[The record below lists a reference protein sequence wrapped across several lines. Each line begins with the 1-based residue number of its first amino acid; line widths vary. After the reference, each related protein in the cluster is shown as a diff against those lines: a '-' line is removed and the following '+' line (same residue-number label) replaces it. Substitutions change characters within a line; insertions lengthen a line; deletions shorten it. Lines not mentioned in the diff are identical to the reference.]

1 MLTYK
6 SFIVTVV
13 VLLLS
18 TSVHAQDDDAEDRDE
33 LRMIALE
40 ALMSAPPEF
49 ALPRVKRILEQDNS
63 DEIKESALFILSQIE
78 LPEAQQLL
86 ADTARTTEGELQEE
100 AIQMIGIGGDPD
112 AIASLAPL
120 YESGSRA
127 VREAVLEAYLIAGD
141 SDAVLMLAKNAS
153 GEEFESIVEILGAM
167 GAHDELQELRESTGM
182 SEALMEAFAISG
194 DYRTLVSIA
203 MDDSDPETQALAI
216 EYLGIVGG
224 NQVGTTLVDLYRNNE
239 DWDIKE
245 AALEGMLIADYD
257 EGALALYRESSDTE
271 EKTLLLEYL
280 TMMQSEG
287 LWEIIDS
294 ALDGE
299 R

>member
-49 ALPRVKRILEQDNS
+49 ALPRVMRILEQDNS
-63 DEIKESALFILSQIE
+63 DEVKESALFILSQIE

-86 ADTARTTEGELQEE
+86 AETARTTEGELQEE

-120 YESGSRA
+120 YESGGRA

-141 SDAVLMLAKNAS
+141 SDAVLKLAQNAR

-203 MDDSDPETQALAI
+203 MDDSDPQTQALAI

-245 AALEGMLIADYD
+245 AALEGMLIAGHD
-257 EGALALYRESSDTE
+257 EGVLALYREATETE

-280 TMMQSEG
+280 TMMQSER

>member
-18 TSVHAQDDDAEDRDE
+18 TTVHAQNDDADDRDE

-141 SDAVLMLAKNAS
+141 SDAVLKLAQNAS
-153 GEEFESIVEILGAM
+153 GDEFESIVEILGAM

-239 DWDIKE
+239 DWEIKE
-245 AALEGMLIADYD
+245 AALEGMLIAGHD
-257 EGALALYRESSDTE
+257 EGVLALYREATETE
-271 EKTLLLEYL
+271 EKTLSLEYL